1 MIVLDTNVISEPLK
15 PQADSAVIRWLDE
28 QDPETLYLTATV
40 LSEVLM
46 GIALLPAGKRKR
58 GMELAMQSLQAKL
71 FAGRFLSFDREAAI
85 AFALLGSR
93 AAAKGYSISVADCQI
108 ASIAAVHGFSVATRD
123 IAPFQAVGVPVINPW
138 KNGASS

>member
-15 PQADSAVIRWLDE
+15 PRADPAVLRWLDA
-28 QDPETLYLTATV
+28 QDPETLYLTATN
-40 LSEVLM
+40 LAEILI

-58 GMELAMQSLQAKL
+58 GMEVAMQSLLAKL

-93 AAAKGYSISVADCQI
+93 AAAKGYPISVADCQI
-108 ASIAAVHGFSVATRD
+108 AAIAAVHGFAVATRD
-123 IAPFQAVGVPVINPW
+123 TAPFLATGVPVIR
-138 KNGASS
+138 AVSI

>member
-15 PQADSAVIRWLDE
+15 PRADPAVVRWLDA
-28 QDPETLYLTATV
+28 QDPETLYLTSTA
-40 LSEVLM
+40 LSEVLI

-58 GMELAMQSLQAKL
+58 GMELAMRSLQNRL
-71 FAGRFLSFDREAAI
+71 FAGRILSFDRDAAI

-108 ASIAAVHGFSVATRD
+108 AAIAAVHGFTVATRD
-123 IAPFQAVGVPVINPW
+123 TAPFVAVGIPIVNPW
-138 KNGASS
+138 VS